1 MRSTSRPARVRGA
14 DLVLVRVAVVFAL
27 VLTALIV
34 LVTLRVGPVVRL
46 DGTISRDT
54 LRVDRADPAV
64 LSFFRGATQVGNP
77 LLVDVYCAIAIAYL
91 VLRRRWLPAAAVALA
106 RLISLAAAYIL
117 KIAVDRPRPHPR
129 HPVAHAA
136 GSSFPS
142 GHSTG
147 IATVVALA
155 LIALWLTRA
164 TRSGA
169 RLAVVRG
176 VLAAVLVLIAFMV
189 AASRLF
195 LDVHFLSDVVAGLS
209 LGAVSACVAVVAI
222 DVGMRRGVRR

>member
-1 MRSTSRPARVRGA
+1 M
-14 DLVLVRVAVVFAL
+14 LVRVAVVCAI

-34 LVTLRVGPVVRL
+34 LVALRVGPVVRL
-46 DGTISRDT
+46 DGTVSRDT
-54 LRVDRADPAV
+54 LRVDSANPAV
-64 LSFFRGATQVGNP
+64 LSFFRAATQVGNP
-77 LLVDVYCAIAIAYL
+77 ALVDVCCAIAIAYL
-91 VLRRRWLPAAAVALA
+91 VLRRRWLPAVTVGLA

-117 KIAVDRPRPHPR
+117 KVAVDRPRPHPL

-136 GSSFPS
+136 GASFPS

-155 LIALWLTRA
+155 LIALWLTR
-164 TRSGA
+164 TA
-169 RLAVVRG
+169 RFGPRAAVARG
-176 VLAAVLVLIAFMV
+176 VLATILVLIAFMV

-209 LGAVSACVAVVAI
+209 LGALSACVAVVAI
-222 DVGMRRGVRR
+222 DVGVRRGVR